1 MIRTDLSVIFNR
13 FFSNLIYM
21 SSNVTANV
29 TFKMLLCK
37 CCMANV
43 TSLRLSSLFL
53 ARF

>member
-29 TFKMLLCK
+29 KFKMLHCK

-43 TSLRLSSLFL
+43 TSFRLSSLFL